1 MTRARANSPS
11 IPNSAPMSSSTG
23 VTIVD
28 ENGEMNVKHDTR
40 SVAVH
45 FRCCDQ
51 FSGFDGSVGPSQ
63 VITFMLSFSFMFAES
78 ESESE
83 SACG

>member
-1 MTRARANSPS
+1 
-11 IPNSAPMSSSTG
+11 
-23 VTIVD
+23 
-28 ENGEMNVKHDTR
+28 MNVKHDTR